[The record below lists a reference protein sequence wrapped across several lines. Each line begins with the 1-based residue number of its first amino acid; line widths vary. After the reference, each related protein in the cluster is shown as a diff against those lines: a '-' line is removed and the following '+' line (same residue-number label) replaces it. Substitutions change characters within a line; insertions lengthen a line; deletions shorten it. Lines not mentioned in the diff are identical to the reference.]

1 MKKVLALVLTL
12 MMVLSL
18 ASAFAETAEI
28 TSYEDL
34 FDGVWVQ
41 FEDGFELYLPAEW
54 VEFETTAEMNA
65 EGIFFMCGSEDAA
78 YTCTLAWTPLEAE
91 TSVEEAHEA
100 LAETYPG
107 AKVVEVNG
115 IALIVFADLENS
127 LLNFVAL
134 DATEPGLYMFAFSPV
149 EDEDFRVL
157 ASVIASSIR
166 HIETAV

>member
-1 MKKVLALVLTL
+1 MKKVLALVLAL
-12 MMVLSL
+12 VMALSL
-18 ASAFAETAEI
+18 TSVFAEAAEVVA
-28 TSYEDL
+28 YEDL

-54 VEFETTAEMNA
+54 VEYETTPEMNA
-65 EGIFFMCGSEDAA
+65 EGIFYMCGSEDAA
-78 YTCTLAWTPLEAE
+78 YTCTLAWTALEEE
-91 TSVEEAHEA
+91 TSVEEAYEA
-100 LAETYPG
+100 LAATYPG
-107 AKVVEVNG
+107 AELIEVNG

-157 ASVIASSIR
+157 AGVIASSIR